1 MASMG
6 HVCLRNSSPCSID
19 RFRTFPSFRYQD
31 QSSTAAGSAT
41 SVPHFATQR
50 ESEKCEV
57 SFGKKYS
64 HPCLHH
70 LENSAK
76 SDPAAGRPST
86 PSSGCPRAVS
96 ATQISNVL
104 SGWSRQRDRIITN
117 LVYYLIFRQRAIL
130 EGLRVKFIAE
140 GDGF

>member
-1 MASMG
+1 MVLAREAT
-6 HVCLRNSSPCSID
+6 HLVQLAIFVPLLHFTIKIYHLRHEGAPRQCRTSRLGSVSGMID
-19 RFRTFPSFRYQD
+19 VF
-31 QSSTAAGSAT
+31 
-41 SVPHFATQR
+41 
-50 ESEKCEV
+50 
-57 SFGKKYS
+57 FGKRYS

-76 SDPAAGRPST
+76 SDPAAGGPST

-96 ATQISNVL
+96 ATKISNVL